1 MSTAV
6 VFIGGDPP
14 HSGVVAHL
22 PADRWVV
29 AADSGLDHADALGV
43 AVDLVVGDLDSVSE
57 AGLARAVAASVSV
70 ERFPTDKDFTDT
82 ELALRAALRHGA
94 SHVVVVSCVGE
105 RLDHSFSALSL
116 LADPSLAG
124 VTVEAWWGAAHVDAL
139 RGPAS
144 RVIAGRVGETVSLLP
159 IDGPARGVVA
169 SGVQYPLHHE
179 TLSATAGRGVSNVF
193 TETELHLSIDS
204 GALLVIRPEA
214 L

>member
-14 HSGVVAHL
+14 HPGVVAHL
-22 PADRWVV
+22 PTDRWVV

-43 AVDLVVGDLDSVSE
+43 DVDLVVGDLDSVSE
-57 AGLARAVAASVSV
+57 SGLRRAVAAGVAV

-94 SHVVVVSCVGE
+94 SHIVVVSCVGR

-116 LADPSLAG
+116 LVDPTLAG
-124 VTVEAWWGAAHVDAL
+124 VTVEAWWGSAHVHAV
-139 RGPAS
+139 RGPAT
-144 RVIAGRVGETVSLLP
+144 RVITGRVGETVSLLP
-159 IDGPARGVVA
+159 IDGSVHGVVA
-169 SGVQYPLHHE
+169 SGVQYPLRHE

-193 TETELHLSIDS
+193 TDTELNLHLDS